1 MWPCVCGI
9 AVLVILFSP
18 APAEAYIG
26 PGAGFAIG
34 GSVLVIVTSIFAGIF
49 ALLTWPVRWLFRFLR
64 GRKAYTKSR
73 IKRFIVLGMDG
84 MDPVLTERFIAEGKL
99 PNLARM
105 REHGCFKPL
114 TTTIPPISPVA
125 WSSFQT
131 GSNPGK
137 HNIFDF
143 LTINPKTYQPKLSS
157 TDIRGPSR
165 RIRIGKYIIPIGR
178 ANIRLLRKGKPFWHI
193 LAEHGIFS
201 NILRV
206 PITFPPQKYR
216 GLLLSAMCVPDIRG
230 TQGTFS
236 FYTTRADND
245 RTHTGGE
252 RFCVKSNGRTISAE
266 LLGPENPF
274 RGDRTVLKCPFTI
287 TLSDSS
293 QQGQLR
299 INGERYTLVR
309 DKYSDWIPVVFKAA
323 PWVRVYGIC
332 RFLLLSVKPEFE
344 LYVTPINIDPEKPA
358 MPISHPRV
366 YSTYLAKQQGRFATL
381 GLAEDTWALNEGI
394 LSDKAFV
401 EQSVSMDME
410 RQEMFFDALSKLKR
424 GVCVCVFDGTDR
436 IQHAFWRYHEKR
448 SADPARKDLTLTTNP
463 VEDVYRRADQI
474 VGKVMAKYDDKD
486 TVIMVISDHGFKA
499 FRYGLDLNRWLEEK
513 GYLTRKADAHEYS
526 NLEAVDFSK
535 TKAFAVGLSGIFLN
549 LKGRMG
555 QGIVQPGKEAN
566 QLRQEIAA
574 ALMTLKDPETDQRVI
589 EKAHIAQEV
598 YSGPYKD
605 QAPDIIVGYREGYR
619 VSWET
624 AIGNVTDRIFHENTK
639 PWSGDHCIEHSLVPG
654 VMFCNRPVAAEG
666 PRLIDIAP
674 TILDMFGAETPGYMD
689 GRPLEIDLSSCSG
702 DSRPKEEDRD
712 VDI

>member
-1 MWPCVCGI
+1 MTMWPCVCCI
-9 AVLVILFSP
+9 VVLVILFMP
-18 APAEAYIG
+18 TPAEAYIG

-34 GSVLVIVTSIFAGIF
+34 GSVLVIFTSIFAGIF

-64 GRKAYTKSR
+64 GRKAYTRSR

-84 MDPVLTERFIAEGKL
+84 MDPVVTERFIAEGKL

-105 REHGCFKPL
+105 RERGCFKPL

-165 RIRIGKYIIPIGR
+165 RIRMGKYIIPIGR
-178 ANIRLLRKGKPFWHI
+178 ANIRLLRKGKPFWHV

-216 GLLLSAMCVPDIRG
+216 GLLLSAMCVPDLRG

-236 FYTTRADND
+236 FYTTRAEDD

-252 RFCVKSNGRTISAE
+252 RFCVKSNGRTITAE
-266 LLGPENPF
+266 LIGLENPL
-274 RGDRTVLKCPFTI
+274 RADRSVLKCPFTI

-293 QQGQLR
+293 QQVQLQ
-299 INGERYTLVR
+299 INGERHTLVR

-332 RFLLLSVKPEFE
+332 RFLLLGVKPEFE
-344 LYVTPINIDPEKPA
+344 MYVSPINIDPEKPA

-366 YSTYLAKQQGRFATL
+366 YSTYLARQQGRFATL

-401 EQSVSMDME
+401 EQSVSMDTE

-436 IQHAFWRYHEKR
+436 IQHVFWRYHEKR
-448 SADPARKDLTLTTNP
+448 STDPARRDLTLTTNP

-499 FRYGLDLNRWLEEK
+499 FRFGLDLNRWLEEK
-513 GYLTRKADAHEYS
+513 GYLTRKADAHKYS

-535 TKAFAVGLSGIFLN
+535 TRAFAVGLSGIFLN

-555 QGIVQPGKEAN
+555 QGIVQPGKEAD

-574 ALMTLKDPETDQRVI
+574 ALMTLMDPETGQRVI
-589 EKAHIAQEV
+589 EKAHLAQEV

-605 QAPDIIVGYREGYR
+605 HAPDIIVGYREGYR
-619 VSWET
+619 ISWET
-624 AIGNVTDRIFHENTK
+624 AIGKVTDRIFHANTK
-639 PWSGDHCIEHSLVPG
+639 PWSGDHCIEQSLVPG
-654 VMFCNRPVAAEG
+654 VMFCNRPITAQS

-674 TILDMFGAETPGYMD
+674 TILDMFGAKTPGYMD
-689 GRPLEIDLSSCSG
+689 GMPLEIDLSSCSG
-702 DSRPKEEDRD
+702 DSRPKQ
-712 VDI
+712 

>member
-1 MWPCVCGI
+1 MIGLRSPKMMSYKDSNGKCDKSSSSARMWPCVCGI
-9 AVLVILFSP
+9 VIFVILLSP
-18 APAEAYIG
+18 ASAEAYIG

-34 GSVLVIVTSIFAGIF
+34 GSVLVIFTSIFAGVF

-64 GRKAYTKSR
+64 GRKAYTRSR

-84 MDPVLTERFIAEGKL
+84 MDPVLTERFIAEGRL

-105 REHGCFKPL
+105 RERGCFKPL

-165 RIRIGKYIIPIGR
+165 MIRIGKYIIPIGR

-193 LAEHGIFS
+193 LAKHGIFS

-245 RTHTGGE
+245 RIHTGGE

-266 LLGPENPF
+266 LIGPENPL
-274 RGDRTVLKCPFTI
+274 RADRSVLKCSFTI
-287 TLSDSS
+287 RLSDSS
-293 QQGQLR
+293 QEGQLR
-299 INGERYTLVR
+299 INGERHTLVR
-309 DKYSDWIPVVFKAA
+309 DKYSDWIPVVFKAG
-323 PWVRVYGIC
+323 PLVRVYGIC
-332 RFLLLSVKPEFE
+332 RFLLLGVKPEFE
-344 LYVTPINIDPEKPA
+344 LYVSPINIDPEKPA

-366 YSTYLAKQQGRFATL
+366 YSTYLAKQQGKFATL

-394 LSDKAFV
+394 LSDEAFV
-401 EQSVSMDME
+401 EQSVSMDTE
-410 RQEMFFDALSKLKR
+410 RQEMFFDALAKLKR

-448 SADPARKDLTLTTNP
+448 DAATARLTLTTNP
-463 VEDVYRRADQI
+463 VEDVYRRADDI

-513 GYLTRKADAHEYS
+513 GYLVRKTDAHKYS

-555 QGIVQPGKEAN
+555 QG
-566 QLRQEIAA
+566 
-574 ALMTLKDPETDQRVI
+574 
-589 EKAHIAQEV
+589 
-598 YSGPYKD
+598 
-605 QAPDIIVGYREGYR
+605 
-619 VSWET
+619 
-624 AIGNVTDRIFHENTK
+624 
-639 PWSGDHCIEHSLVPG
+639 
-654 VMFCNRPVAAEG
+654 
-666 PRLIDIAP
+666 
-674 TILDMFGAETPGYMD
+674 
-689 GRPLEIDLSSCSG
+689 
-702 DSRPKEEDRD
+702 
-712 VDI
+712 